1 MSLFPGSR
9 VSNQTKWRDQLN
21 NSQDGHTKFKQ
32 CFQAFPENLFN
43 TVRNLQMVPWGL
55 QDVRTSLKMDAG
67 GSCEVST
74 RHHDVT
80 SQKKNTFQTHTQ
92 FYVTD
97 DRLWVYERLTS
108 IYLTQL
114 FQLVA
119 LLSDHIGEQ

>member
-1 MSLFPGSR
+1 
-9 VSNQTKWRDQLN
+9 
-21 NSQDGHTKFKQ
+21 
-32 CFQAFPENLFN
+32 
-43 TVRNLQMVPWGL
+43 MVPWGL
-55 QDVRTSLKMDAG
+55 QDVRTSLKMNAG